1 MMTIPSDLKEVDR
14 SMQSEVPSR
23 SEIVIDIA

>member
-1 MMTIPSDLKEVDR
+1 MMTIPSDLKEIDR
-14 SMQSEVPSR
+14 GMQSEVPSR